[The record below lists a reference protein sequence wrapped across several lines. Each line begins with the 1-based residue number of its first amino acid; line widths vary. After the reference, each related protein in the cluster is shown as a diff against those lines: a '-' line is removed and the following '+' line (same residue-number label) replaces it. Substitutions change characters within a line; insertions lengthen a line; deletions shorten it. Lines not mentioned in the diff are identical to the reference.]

1 MNYCKTCRR
10 HLNGALSCPGC
21 GATGVELSSVQDV
34 RSTVNMPRI
43 EDGAQPPPGA
53 VAERVPAAE
62 LDYEPSEPL
71 ADTSAASRPAAK
83 RQPEARVV
91 RRAGAS
97 ASSRAKPGT
106 GPVRH
111 VEPNPPAEPET
122 ESADDAEAE
131 DAIPAA
137 APTLALPAASHTKA
151 TALPS
156 PAVSHARALDTPFDD
171 ADDAAQ
177 DALDAQDADEDY
189 GADDHRGRRAPR
201 RRGLGL
207 MVTGGCAGIA
217 VVGFLVF
224 GNSGGPAPTT
234 TTVVTTSA
242 AVHHSA
248 GGTVSIPAAPS
259 TSAAPTTTSAS
270 PSPSPSK
277 SKSPTH
283 APSTTKPAPTKST
296 APPSSTA
303 SASPTATRTTKP
315 APSSTAPTCWLFC

>member
-21 GATGVELSSVQDV
+21 GATGVELSSVQDI

-43 EDGAQPPPGA
+43 EDGAQTPPGA
-53 VAERVPAAE
+53 AAERVPAAE

-71 ADTSAASRPAAK
+71 ADTPAAK

-91 RRAGAS
+91 RRAGS
-97 ASSRAKPGT
+97 PSSSRAKPGT

-111 VEPNPPAEPET
+111 VEPKPSAEPET
-122 ESADDAEAE
+122 EPADEAGTEVE
-131 DAIPAA
+131 DAAIPA
-137 APTLALPAASHTKA
+137 APTLALPAASYA
-151 TALPS
+151 GTA
-156 PAVSHARALDTPFDD
+156 PAPPPASSHARPADLPFADDEDD
-171 ADDAAQ
+171 ADEE
-177 DALDAQDADEDY
+177 EDY
-189 GADDHRGRRAPR
+189 GANDHRGRRGPS

-224 GNSGGPAPTT
+224 GNSGGPAAPT

-242 AVHHSA
+242 VHSSA
-248 GGTVSIPAAPS
+248 GGTISIPAAPS

-270 PSPSPSK
+270 PSLSPSR

-283 APSTTKPAPTKST
+283 TASTTHAAPSSSS

-303 SASPTATRTTKP
+303 SPSPTATRTSKP
-315 APSSTAPTCWLFC
+315 APSTTTPTCWLFC